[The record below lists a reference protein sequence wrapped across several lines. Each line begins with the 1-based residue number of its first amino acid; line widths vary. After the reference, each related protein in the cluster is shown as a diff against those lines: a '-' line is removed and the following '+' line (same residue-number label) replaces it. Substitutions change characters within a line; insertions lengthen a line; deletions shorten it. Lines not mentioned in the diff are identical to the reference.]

1 MSDTFT
7 CAVCGGTFDKGWSDE
22 EMLAEARLHGFDL
35 EGDNVLV
42 CDDCFEPVMSANN
55 HPIGERR

>member
-7 CAVCGGTFDKGWSDE
+7 CAACGETFDKGWSDE
-22 EMLAEARLHGFDL
+22 EMLAEARLHGFDPDDD
-35 EGDNVLV
+35 GVLV
-42 CDDCFEPVMSANN
+42 CNDCFVPIMEAND